1 MNPNHIVITA
11 IADAVNDLKDICD
24 IIEYKD
30 TQTTKFD
37 ISKVIRNLVDTMRDY
52 QTCETEL
59 PTIRMT

>member
-1 MNPNHIVITA
+1 MNTNQIVITA

-30 TQTTKFD
+30 NQTTKLD
-37 ISKVIRNLVDTMRDY
+37 ISKVIRKLVDTMRDY
-52 QTCETEL
+52 QPCETEL

>member
-1 MNPNHIVITA
+1 MNTNQIVITA

-30 TQTTKFD
+30 NQTTKLD
-37 ISKVIRNLVDTMRDY
+37 ISKVIRKLVDTMRDY

>member
-52 QTCETEL
+52 QTYETEL

>member
-1 MNPNHIVITA
+1 MNSNQIAITA

-30 TQTTKFD
+30 KQTTKLD
-37 ISKVIRNLVDTMRDY
+37 ISKVIRNLVDPMKDY